1 MLETLEHID
10 RDLFLTLN
18 GLHSGIFDLLM
29 PFISGN
35 VIWIPLYIWLIY
47 RLYKAYPPKKFYWIL
62 PILAVCILLTD
73 QISVQLFKNIF
84 LRYRPCHNEEIKSLI
99 HLVDGCGGK
108 YGFVSS
114 HAANVFGIA
123 ALVSLLLKDRKITI
137 CLIFWAALVAYSR
150 IYLGVHYPADILVGS
165 VLGVLVGVSTYKAFY
180 KFATH
185 D

>member
-18 GLHSGIFDLLM
+18 GLHNDTFDFLM

-35 VIWIPLYIWLIY
+35 VIWIPLYIWLLY
-47 RLYKAYPPKKFYWIL
+47 RLYKAYPLKKFYWIL
-62 PILAVCILLTD
+62 PVLAVCVLLTD
-73 QISVQLFKNIF
+73 QVSVQLFKNIF
-84 LRYRPCHNEEIKSLI
+84 LRYRPCHNEEIKYLV

-123 ALVSLLLKDRKITI
+123 SLVSLLLKDRKI
-137 CLIFWAALVAYSR
+137 LISLTFWATLVSYSR

-165 VLGVLVGVSTYKAFY
+165 MLGILLGLLVYKVFY
-180 KFATH
+180 KFVTY